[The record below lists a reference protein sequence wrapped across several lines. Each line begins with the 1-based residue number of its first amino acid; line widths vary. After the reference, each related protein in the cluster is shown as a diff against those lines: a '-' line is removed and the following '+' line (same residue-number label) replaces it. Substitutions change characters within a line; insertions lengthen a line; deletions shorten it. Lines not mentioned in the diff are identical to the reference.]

1 MNTFTVPTEGTFPI
15 MGWVATA
22 PVLDD
27 DTVTFDLVVTPRIK
41 NASDDGWT
49 PAPAE
54 WFTVNAYDSLA
65 FHLAQSVRVGE
76 PLLVFGSV
84 GSPSP
89 ASGTQRTR
97 HRLHAT
103 AAGHNLA
110 IGPAMFGA
118 GRDELVDHDTYDV
131 TPV

>member
-97 HRLHAT
+97 HQAPRHRRGTQPRHRASHVRRRPRRT
-103 AAGHNLA
+103 RGS
-110 IGPAMFGA
+110 
-118 GRDELVDHDTYDV
+118 
-131 TPV
+131 